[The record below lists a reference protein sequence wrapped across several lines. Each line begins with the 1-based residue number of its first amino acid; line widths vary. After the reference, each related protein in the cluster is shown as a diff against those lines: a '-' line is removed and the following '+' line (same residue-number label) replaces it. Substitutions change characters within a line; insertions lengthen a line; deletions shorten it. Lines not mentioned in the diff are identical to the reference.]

1 MTRYAVTIFVEAD
14 DAAEALLAAGD
25 ILLDTECTVPGPNY
39 GDRYS
44 AALLA
49 ALGDTVIQVR
59 EVTA

>member
-1 MTRYAVTIFVEAD
+1 MKRFAVTVLVEAED
-14 DAAEALLAAGD
+14 TVGAVLAAGD

-39 GDRYS
+39 GIRHG

-59 EVTA
+59 EMPA